1 MSVDVTEIFGTPQIG
16 VFIFTNDNYAL
27 IPFDAPSKLEDKVA
41 ETLKVDVIRASIA
54 GSRLLGVLICGNNT
68 GVVLPRI
75 ILEAE
80 LETIRGMGLNTA
92 VLEDVKETG
101 LGNLVLANDKG
112 CVVSP
117 LLSHKAVKVIMD
129 TLGVECETRSLGG
142 SPFVGSLAV
151 ATNRALALPPFVTDE
166 EISEFESIL
175 KVQAGL
181 LTVNKGR
188 MFLRAGL
195 VANTKGAL
203 AGSETT
209 GHELMQ
215 IQRILFQTP

>member
-16 VFIFTNDNYAL
+16 VFIFINDNYAL

-41 ETLKVDVIRASIA
+41 DTLKVDVIRASIA

-75 ILEAE
+75 TLEAE
-80 LETIRGMGLNTA
+80 LEAVKRMGLNTA
-92 VLEDVKETG
+92 VLEDVRETS
-101 LGNLVLANDKG
+101 LGNLVLVNDRG
-112 CVVSP
+112 CVTSP
-117 LLSHKAVKVIMD
+117 LLSHKTVKVIAD

-151 ATNRALALPPFVTDE
+151 ATNRALAVPPFVTDE
-166 EISEFESIL
+166 EMSEFESIL

-215 IQRILFQTP
+215 IQRILFQAP